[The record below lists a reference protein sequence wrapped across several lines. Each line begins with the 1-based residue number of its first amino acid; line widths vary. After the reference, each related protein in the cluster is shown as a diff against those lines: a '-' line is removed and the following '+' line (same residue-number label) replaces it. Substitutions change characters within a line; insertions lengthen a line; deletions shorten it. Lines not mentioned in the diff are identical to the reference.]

1 VCTYSLSRN
10 ADFVG
15 FNDGNGGVGVTTTSA
30 CRWTAV
36 SNTPWLFI
44 ASGATGT
51 GTGFVEYRYLTNP
64 TRTQRTGTLTIA
76 GLTYTVTQPGIP

>member
-1 VCTYSLSRN
+1 
-10 ADFVG
+10 
-15 FNDGNGGVGVTTTSA
+15 
-30 CRWTAV
+30 V
-36 SNTPWLFI
+36 SNAPWLFI